1 MYLTII
7 LLKPLN
13 YYKKMT
19 IYSNFNSNA
28 VNSVETKQNEVLITY
43 SSNIGKEYA
52 YNCEDVPSFT
62 NKLCSVLI
70 SNELNEDGGSVG
82 QFVSQSRRSSVLT
95 DK

>member
-1 MYLTII
+1 
-7 LLKPLN
+7 
-13 YYKKMT
+13 MT
-19 IYSNFNSNA
+19 IYSNFSSNA
-28 VNSVETKQNEVLITY
+28 VNSVETRQNEVLITY

-82 QFVSQSRRSSVLT
+82 QFVSRSRRTSVLT